1 MHAKEFALFDTAIG
15 HCAIAWTASG
25 IAGIGLPEASAPVV
39 RTRLV
44 QRFPAAVES
53 APPAEIT
60 RAIDAIRSLLRGE
73 DVDLSGIPLD
83 MNGVPEFNRSV
94 YEITRTIAPGRTLTY
109 GEIAARV
116 GTPKDARAVGQA
128 LGRNPFPIVV
138 PCHRVVAADGRMHGF
153 SGPGGVTTKLK
164 LLELEGYEPNPGPSL
179 FEVHPT

>member
-1 MHAKEFALFDTAIG
+1 VFETQIG
-15 HCAIAWTASG
+15 RCGIAWSWDG
-25 IAGIGLPEASAPVV
+25 VIGLSIPEASASAV
-39 RTRLV
+39 RARLL
-44 QRFPAAVES
+44 QRFPAAAES
-53 APPAEIT
+53 APPVQVA
-60 RAIDAIRSLLRGE
+60 RAIEAIRSLLRGE
-73 DVDLSGIPLD
+73 HTDLSGIGLD
-83 MNGVPEFNRSV
+83 MDGVPAFNRSV

-116 GTPKDARAVGQA
+116 GTPKDARGVGQA

-164 LLELEGYEPNPGPSL
+164 LLEIEGYEPNPGPSL